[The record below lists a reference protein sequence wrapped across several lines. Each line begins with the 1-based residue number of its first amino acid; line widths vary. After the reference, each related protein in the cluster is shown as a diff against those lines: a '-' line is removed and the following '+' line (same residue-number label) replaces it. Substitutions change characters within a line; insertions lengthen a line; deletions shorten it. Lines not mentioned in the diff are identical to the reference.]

1 MLTYADLCYVS
12 RCGGL
17 SCLLNLNMSCNQMC
31 VLPDELGYMVNLEK
45 LRLDQNQLRHL
56 PETIGRNRL
65 HATN

>member
-1 MLTYADLCYVS
+1 
-12 RCGGL
+12 
-17 SCLLNLNMSCNQMC
+17 MSCNQTC

-56 PETIGRNRL
+56 PETIGHNRL